1 MLRYLGRYTHRIALS
16 NRRILRVEVDQ
27 VALRYRDSAGGSRTK
42 VLALSVHELL
52 RRFLL
57 HVLPQGFVRIRHH
70 GLLANRS
77 RRQRIAR
84 CRALLAAEAPPTAA
98 AKENVCDKLLRLT
111 GVDVTV
117 CPACGE
123 GRMTVVAE
131 LDKHDAT
138 TAGVEILDSS

>member
-1 MLRYLGRYTHRIALS
+1 MVAGGAL
-16 NRRILRVEVDQ
+16 VQ
-27 VALRYRDSAGGSRTK
+27 GGSRWIPTRHPGFLFPVRALAK
-42 VLALSVHELL
+42 VLALSVHEFI

-57 HVLPQGFVRIRHH
+57 HVLPQGCIRMRHY
-70 GLLANRS
+70 GLLAGRF

-84 CRALLAAEAPPTAA
+84 CRALLAAEAPPAA
-98 AKENVCDKLLRLT
+98 AANENVRDKLLRLT
-111 GVDVTV
+111 GIDVTV

-131 LDKHDAT
+131 IDKHEAA